1 MASEQSDHLAEVLGA
16 AQDRLRNP
24 DLGLPTVRDICE
36 ALGALAK
43 EPEGVTYA
51 EVDAGGVPALW
62 CIPRGCDT
70 DSVLLHCHAGGTVV
84 FSMNS
89 DRKAAGHLAK
99 AAGIRASCWTTGG
112 HRRTNSRPNRTTW
125 RRPIAG
131 CSSRVTAPRKS
142 PAAATRLAAT
152 SP

>member
-16 AQDRLRNP
+16 VQDRLCNP
-24 DLGLPTVRDICE
+24 DLALPTVRHICE

-43 EPEGVTYA
+43 EPEGVIYA
-51 EVDAGGVPALW
+51 EVDADGVPALW
-62 CIPRGCDT
+62 CIPQGWDN

-99 AAGIRASCWTTGG
+99 ADALRPKLGPAGPFSGPTQSDRSVKVQP
-112 HRRTNSRPNRTTW
+112 HE
-125 RRPIAG
+125 
-131 CSSRVTAPRKS
+131 
-142 PAAATRLAAT
+142 
-152 SP
+152 